1 MLGSS
6 FIQKRIII
14 ITLLLML
21 VVLAITLWMR
31 HYYFPLMILMLIL
44 SMVPFF
50 CRFEKKEVNAEEIV
64 IIAVLAAI
72 AAVSRIPFSALP
84 SVQPSSFVIIASGL
98 VFGPQVG
105 FMVGTTSALASN
117 FFLGQGPWT
126 LFQMFAW
133 GIMGLTAGLLQNTRW
148 MDHLLG
154 QSVFGFTWGFIF
166 GWFMNLWFILV
177 LFESI
182 TWEFFLGAYAASF
195 YFDLAHALSNVF
207 FITLF
212 LGQWQ
217 KILGRIKIK
226 YGILH

>member
-6 FIQKRIII
+6 FLNKRINIV
-14 ITLLLML
+14 TLLLMSI
-21 VVLAITLWMR
+21 VLAATLWMR
-31 HYYFPLMILMLIL
+31 QYYFPFMILMLIL
-44 SMVPFF
+44 SMLPFF
-50 CRFEKKEVNAEEIV
+50 SKFEKKQVKAEEIV

-72 AAVSRIPFSALP
+72 AAVSRVPFAALP
-84 SVQPSSFVIIASGL
+84 SVQPTSFVVIVSGL

-133 GIMGLTAGLLQNTRW
+133 GCMGLTAGYLRKNRW
-148 MDHLLG
+148 MNHLVG
-154 QSVFGFTWGFIF
+154 QNIFGFWCGILF
-166 GWFMNLWFILV
+166 GWFMNLWFILPF
-177 LFESI
+177 FESI
-182 TWEFFLGAYAASF
+182 SWEIFLGAYAASF

-217 KILGRIKIK
+217 KILGRVKLK
-226 YGILH
+226 YGLLE

>member
-14 ITLLLML
+14 ITLLLMSM
-21 VVLAITLWMR
+21 VLAATLWMR
-31 HYYFPLMILMLIL
+31 QYYFPLMILLLIL
-44 SMVPFF
+44 SMLPFF
-50 CRFEKKEVNAEEIV
+50 SRFEKKKVSAEEIV

-72 AAVSRIPFSALP
+72 AAVSRVPFAALP
-84 SVQPSSFVIIASGL
+84 SVQPASFVVIASGL

-133 GIMGLTAGLLQNTRW
+133 GIMGLTAGLISNSKWMKHLPGQN
-148 MDHLLG
+148 
-154 QSVFGFTWGFIF
+154 VFGFTCGFLF
-166 GWFMNLWFILV
+166 GWFMNLWFILA

-182 TWEFFLGAYAASF
+182 TWEVFLGAFTASF

>member
-6 FIQKRIII
+6 FIQKRVII
-14 ITLLLML
+14 ITLFFMLL
-21 VVLAITLWMR
+21 VLAVTLWMR
-31 HYYFPLMILMLIL
+31 RYYFPLMLLMLIL
-44 SMVPFF
+44 SMLPFF
-50 CRFEKKEVNAEEIV
+50 SRFEKKKVNAEEIV
-64 IIAVLAAI
+64 IIAILAAI
-72 AAVSRIPFSALP
+72 AAVSRVPFSALP
-84 SVQPSSFVIIASGL
+84 SVQPASFVIIASGL

-133 GIMGLTAGLLQNTRW
+133 GLMGLTAGLFQHARW
-148 MDHLLG
+148 MAHLFG
-154 QSVFGFTWGFIF
+154 QNVFGFTWGFLF
-166 GWFMNLWFILV
+166 GWFMNLWFILA

-182 TWEFFLGAYAASF
+182 SWEVFLGAYAASF
-195 YFDLAHALSNVF
+195 YFDLVHALSNVF